1 MKLIISLG
9 YLTFNR
15 LTLSPSATSQI
26 FSSVTGFMVANVF
39 PLAESTYSLL
49 MKSCLKKVE
58 RNETGQFHITC
69 GEDKYV

>member
-1 MKLIISLG
+1 MKLTISLG
-9 YLTFNR
+9 NLTFNR

-58 RNETGQFHITC
+58 RNDRTVSH
-69 GEDKYV
+69 KL